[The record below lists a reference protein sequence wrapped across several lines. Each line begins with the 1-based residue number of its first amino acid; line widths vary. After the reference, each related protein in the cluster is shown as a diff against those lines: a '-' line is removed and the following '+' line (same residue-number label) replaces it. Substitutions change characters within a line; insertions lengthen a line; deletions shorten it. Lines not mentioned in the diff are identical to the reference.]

1 MVFSYQSLITHE
13 MEFES
18 LEGKVGTEE
27 ERRTPP
33 IKAVME
39 LSSQSRYSVVVRLA
53 LLPSFEDLV
62 RAITVHVKPLLSFLF
77 LFFKKNTEPASF
89 FFEPLNHL

>member
-1 MVFSYQSLITHE
+1 MVFFYQSLITHE
-13 MEFES
+13 MELES

-33 IKAVME
+33 IKAVMK
-39 LSSQSRYSVVVRLA
+39 LSSQYSVVVRLA

-77 LFFKKNTEPASF
+77 LFKKKKYGTSE
-89 FFEPLNHL
+89 L